1 MRVMPVVAAIVGL
14 TLVTPPVW
22 ADQHAESIV
31 VAGFGAA
38 GFAGDGGAAVDAQLS
53 GPQGLVFGRDG
64 TLFIADTRN
73 RVVRAVG
80 SDGVIRTVVGTGPEE
95 RPPTPLP
102 AGVSLPGREV
112 TLGEPMGL
120 AAGADGTI
128 YIADGGAARVLALSP
143 DGDVTAYAGTGQPGF
158 AGDGGAASQAQIGN
172 VRAVAAAPDGTV
184 YLGDLR
190 GRRVRA
196 VAPDGQIRSVM
207 GNGSPDITTTGPASE
222 AGFPFL
228 NSLAVDGR
236 GALWMTSTAL
246 QRLSDGTVNTELWD
260 GANRWRLSDPQ
271 SPTPPTNAVIGVSVA
286 VVGDTVYVLQDDGVW
301 RLRPNG
307 DADRIAAGRWRGHIA
322 IDPSGDIYV
331 SHPEDNR
338 VYRLRPPTPADDSPG
353 SPALVWLIAG
363 AGVLVAVL
371 VIVAWAVRRR
381 GAGRVSPGKRP

>member
-1 MRVMPVVAAIVGL
+1 ML
-14 TLVTPPVW
+14 
-22 ADQHAESIV
+22 
-31 VAGFGAA
+31 
-38 GFAGDGGAAVDAQLS
+38 GG
-53 GPQGLVFGRDG
+53 
-64 TLFIADTRN
+64 
-73 RVVRAVG
+73 
-80 SDGVIRTVVGTGPEE
+80 
-95 RPPTPLP
+95 
-102 AGVSLPGREV
+102 
-112 TLGEPMGL
+112 
-120 AAGADGTI
+120 
-128 YIADGGAARVLALSP
+128 
-143 DGDVTAYAGTGQPGF
+143 
-158 AGDGGAASQAQIGN
+158 
-172 VRAVAAAPDGTV
+172 AVAAAPDGTV

-246 QRLSDGTVNTELWD
+246 QRLSDGAVNTALWD

-271 SPTPPTNAVIGVSVA
+271 SPTPPTTAVIGVSVA

-381 GAGRVSPGKRP
+381 GAGRVSPGKGP